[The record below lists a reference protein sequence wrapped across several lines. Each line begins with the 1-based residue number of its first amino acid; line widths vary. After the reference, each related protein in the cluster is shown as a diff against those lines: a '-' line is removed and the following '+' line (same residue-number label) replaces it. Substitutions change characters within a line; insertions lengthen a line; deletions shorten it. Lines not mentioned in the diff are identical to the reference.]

1 MEIYRCAAA
10 IPEQSCQLRFAD
22 VDAHHRL
29 SPFGK
34 PAHRRAQKPILYFIT
49 LLRGIVMPLIAA
61 VLLRFTGWDRTT
73 CLCIVMVLGCSVAT
87 VISIFGVRYDRSP
100 EMASKSVLQSNLL
113 LPVTMPLMMFI
124 AERIL

>member
-1 MEIYRCAAA
+1 M
-10 IPEQSCQLRFAD
+10 
-22 VDAHHRL
+22 
-29 SPFGK
+29 
-34 PAHRRAQKPILYFIT
+34 
-49 LLRGIVMPLIAA
+49 
-61 VLLRFTGWDRTT
+61 

>member
-10 IPEQSCQLRFAD
+10 IPEQSCQLR
-22 VDAHHRL
+22 
-29 SPFGK
+29 
-34 PAHRRAQKPILYFIT
+34 RANVLIT
-49 LLRGIVMPLIAA
+49 LLRCLVMPLIAA

>member
-10 IPEQSCQLRFAD
+10 IPEQSCQLRRAN

-29 SPFGK
+29 SPFRK
-34 PAHRRAQKPILYFIT
+34 PAHRRAQKPILYLIT
-49 LLRGIVMPLIAA
+49 LLRCLVMPLIAA
-61 VLLRFTGWDRTT
+61 VILRFTGWDRTT

>member
-1 MEIYRCAAA
+1 M
-10 IPEQSCQLRFAD
+10 L
-22 VDAHHRL
+22 
-29 SPFGK
+29 K
-34 PAHRRAQKPILYFIT
+34 KPILYFIT
-49 LLRGIVMPLIAA
+49 LLRGVVMPLVAA

-113 LPVTMPLMMFI
+113 LPATMPLMMFI